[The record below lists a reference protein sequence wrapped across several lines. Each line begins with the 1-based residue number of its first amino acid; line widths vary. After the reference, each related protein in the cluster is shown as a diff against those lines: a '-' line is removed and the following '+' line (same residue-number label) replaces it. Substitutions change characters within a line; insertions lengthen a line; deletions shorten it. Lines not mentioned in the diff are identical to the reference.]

1 MMSTDQ
7 NDGGAAR
14 SLALFD
20 GPGRPATGPDPLT
33 DPVYAYVGSLSPAS
47 QEAVWKRLRTVAR
60 LFEIPDP
67 ATFPWHHLRAAQV
80 ARIRQRLMQPYGP
93 TNKRAAPATVNL
105 TLAVF
110 RGIAQE
116 ARNANALSDEEYR
129 RICEVK
135 ADKGERL
142 PRGRAVPTGELTA
155 LVRACARD
163 ASPAGVRDAAMLAAL
178 YTGGLRR
185 SELAA
190 LALDDYTAAP
200 PTLRILHGKNDKQRA
215 VPIPTSAAA
224 ALNRW
229 LELRGR
235 EPGAL
240 FVPIDQTG
248 RIAGAGEG
256 GMSAHAI
263 YKMLN
268 KRARQA
274 GVPSLTPHD
283 MRRTFVSDLLDAG
296 VDLSAA
302 QHLAG
307 HASVVTTA
315 RYDRRGEAAMRA
327 DPIAAILAAEQ
338 PEGFWVKPGPGYTPK
353 YRGTVWQLTFLDQ
366 LGADGADPRVRAAC
380 AYVLAHSQAA
390 TGGFASWEDGRRD
403 EAPHPPR
410 WRSIASLATCSGR

>member
-1 MMSTDQ
+1 MRE
-7 NDGGAAR
+7 GEGRAVE
-14 SLALFD
+14 LFD
-20 GPGRPATGPDPLT
+20 GPRLPATGPDTLT
-33 DPVYAYVGSLSPAS
+33 DPVYAYIDGLSPAS

-60 LFEIPDP
+60 LFDITDP

-93 TNKRAAPATVNL
+93 AGKRAAPATVNL
-105 TLAVF
+105 TLAVL
-110 RGIAQE
+110 RGIARE
-116 ARNANALSDEEYR
+116 ARNANAMTDEEYR

-163 ASPAGVRDAAMLAAL
+163 TSPAGVRDAAMLAAL

-200 PTLRILHGKNDKQRA
+200 PTLRVLHGKNDKQRA
-215 VPIPTSAAA
+215 VPIPASAAA
-224 ALNRW
+224 ALDRW
-229 LELRGR
+229 LGRRGQ

-240 FVPIDQTG
+240 FVPIDQAG
-248 RIAGAGEG
+248 RVADVGADAGGQ

-274 GVPSLTPHD
+274 GVPPLTPHD
-283 MRRTFVSDLLDAG
+283 MRRTFVGDLLTAG
-296 VDLSAA
+296 NDISAV
-302 QHLAG
+302 QRMAG
-307 HASVVTTA
+307 HASVTTTQ
-315 RYDRRGEAAMRA
+315 RYDRRGEEVMRKAA
-327 DPIAAILAAEQ
+327 DTLHFP
-338 PEGFWVKPGPGYTPK
+338 TP
-353 YRGTVWQLTFLDQ
+353 
-366 LGADGADPRVRAAC
+366 
-380 AYVLAHSQAA
+380 
-390 TGGFASWEDGRRD
+390 
-403 EAPHPPR
+403 
-410 WRSIASLATCSGR
+410 